1 MCWLSTARAA
11 DRDRLLRH
19 LVRALPLHRAG
30 LQGHG
35 RTLRRRRLLQD
46 RCRRTFGTVATTLA
60 CLAFFFSSSF
70 VLLDLGA
77 KSTDSAELEGGKNLS
92 YIGYY
97 VTIYSTN

>member
-1 MCWLSTARAA
+1 MAGRFADAVFFKIDVDELSV
-11 DRDRLLRH
+11 RLLRPWH
-19 LVRALPLHRAG
+19 V
-30 LQGHG
+30 
-35 RTLRRRRLLQD
+35 LL
-46 RCRRTFGTVATTLA
+46 
-60 CLAFFFSSSF
+60 FFFSSSF